1 MKSSSA
7 CCGRCCDRG
16 PTAVNKPAR
25 REINNARARI
35 KRLEE
40 RTDRR
45 LKAIKKLL
53 EVSKRRQ
60 AQARKRPGGPILTDA
75 EVKKAI
81 IRARKAGDTTFEQ
94 LLASLLQKRT
104 TGS

>member
-1 MKSSSA
+1 MS
-7 CCGRCCDRG
+7 
-16 PTAVNKPAR
+16 KPAHG
-25 REINNARARI
+25 EINNARAEI
-35 KRLEE
+35 KRLGE

-53 EVSKRRQ
+53 DVSKKRQ
-60 AQARKRPGGPILTDA
+60 AQARKQPGGPILTGA

-81 IRARKAGDTTFEQ
+81 IRARKAGDTRFEQ

-104 TGS
+104 AGS